1 MTMKNLDHLLESINN
16 LNDRLKMSAMLMSLD
31 RADAAL
37 TILCECI
44 DNIEEAKD
52 VINLEL
58 HKQSNTIN

>member
-1 MTMKNLDHLLESINN
+1 MKNLDHLLETFNS

-31 RADAAL
+31 RSDAAL

-52 VINLEL
+52 IISLEL
-58 HKQSNTIN
+58 HKQSKTIN

>member
-1 MTMKNLDHLLESINN
+1 MKNLDHLLESLNN
-16 LNDRLKMSAMLMSLD
+16 LNDRLKMSAMLMSLN

>member
-1 MTMKNLDHLLESINN
+1 MKNLDHLLETFSN
-16 LNDRLKMSAMLMSLD
+16 LNDRLKMSAMLMSVD
-31 RADAAL
+31 RSDAAL

-52 VINLEL
+52 IISLEL

>member
-1 MTMKNLDHLLESINN
+1 MKNLDHLLESLNN
-16 LNDRLKMSAMLMSLD
+16 LNDRLKMSAMLMSVN
-31 RADAAL
+31 RTDAAL

>member
-1 MTMKNLDHLLESINN
+1 MKNLDHLLETFNN
-16 LNDRLKMSAMLMSLD
+16 LNDRLKMSAMLMSVD
-31 RADAAL
+31 RTDAAL
-37 TILCECI
+37 DILCECI

>member
-1 MTMKNLDHLLESINN
+1 MKNLDHLLETFNN
-16 LNDRLKMSAMLMSLD
+16 LNDRLKMSAMLMSVD
-31 RADAAL
+31 RTDAAI

>member
-1 MTMKNLDHLLESINN
+1 MKNLDHLLESLNN
-16 LNDRLKMSAMLMSLD
+16 LNDRLKMSAMLMSVD
-31 RADAAL
+31 RTDAAL

>member
-1 MTMKNLDHLLESINN
+1 MKNLDHLLETFNN
-16 LNDRLKMSAMLMSLD
+16 LNDRLKMSAMLMSVD
-31 RADAAL
+31 RTETAL
-37 TILCECI
+37 NILCECI

>member
-1 MTMKNLDHLLESINN
+1 MKNLDHLLETFNN
-16 LNDRLKMSAMLMSLD
+16 LNDRLKMSAMLMSVD
-31 RADAAL
+31 RSDAAL

-52 VINLEL
+52 IISLEL

>member
-1 MTMKNLDHLLESINN
+1 MKNLDHLLESINN

-31 RADAAL
+31 RTDAAL

>member
-1 MTMKNLDHLLESINN
+1 MKNLDHLLETFNN
-16 LNDRLKMSAMLMSLD
+16 LNDRLKMSAMLMSVD

>member
-1 MTMKNLDHLLESINN
+1 MKNLDHLLESLNN
-16 LNDRLKMSAMLMSLD
+16 LNDRLKMSAMLMSVD

>member
-1 MTMKNLDHLLESINN
+1 MKNLDHLLEVFNN

-31 RADAAL
+31 RADGAL

>member
-1 MTMKNLDHLLESINN
+1 MKNLDHLLETFNN

>member
-1 MTMKNLDHLLESINN
+1 MKNLDHLLETFNN
-16 LNDRLKMSAMLMSLD
+16 LNDRLKMSAMLMSVD
-31 RADAAL
+31 RTDAAL

>member
-1 MTMKNLDHLLESINN
+1 
-16 LNDRLKMSAMLMSLD
+16 MSAMLMSVD
-31 RADAAL
+31 RSDTAL

-52 VINLEL
+52 IISLEL

>member
-1 MTMKNLDHLLESINN
+1 MTMKNLDHLLETFNN
-16 LNDRLKMSAMLMSLD
+16 LNDRLKMSAMLMSVD
-31 RADAAL
+31 RTETAL

>member
-1 MTMKNLDHLLESINN
+1 MKNLDHLLEMFNN
-16 LNDRLKMSAMLMSLD
+16 LNDRLKMSAMLMSVD
-31 RADAAL
+31 RTDAAL

-52 VINLEL
+52 VIKLEL

>member
-1 MTMKNLDHLLESINN
+1 MKNLDHLLETFNN
-16 LNDRLKMSAMLMSLD
+16 LNDRLKMSAMLMSVD
-31 RADAAL
+31 RTDAAL

-52 VINLEL
+52 IISLEL

>member
-1 MTMKNLDHLLESINN
+1 MKNLDHLLETFNN
-16 LNDRLKMSAMLMSLD
+16 LNDRLKMSAMLMSVD
-31 RADAAL
+31 RTDAAL

-52 VINLEL
+52 IINLEL

>member
-1 MTMKNLDHLLESINN
+1 MKNLDHLLETFSN
-16 LNDRLKMSAMLMSLD
+16 LNDRLKMSAMLMSVD
-31 RADAAL
+31 RSDAAL